1 VLGNPDGEVGP
12 ERALVAD
19 LLPDP
24 GLVRHLGETPDEFV
38 ARELRFLAGPAVQC
52 FSQAMPSL
60 SRSSPGW
67 YLIASL

>member
-1 VLGNPDGEVGP
+1 
-12 ERALVAD
+12 
-19 LLPDP
+19 
-24 GLVRHLGETPDEFV
+24 VRHLGETPDEFV